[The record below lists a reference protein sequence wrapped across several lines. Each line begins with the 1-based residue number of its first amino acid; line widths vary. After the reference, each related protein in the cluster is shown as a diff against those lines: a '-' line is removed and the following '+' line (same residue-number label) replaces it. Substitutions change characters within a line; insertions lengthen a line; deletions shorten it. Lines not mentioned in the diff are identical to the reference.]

1 MKKILMFIPLAFA
14 TGCLN
19 VVRVPIPT
27 KSLYSDEGTCTNRT
41 WAVPLREIQ
50 KERKEIWNV
59 YPTIGM
65 RWWATYSV
73 YGKPINENLKG
84 EALYNAKM
92 AKRFGWIPLTILWLT
107 SPFDAV
113 IDTIALPFDFNVKEV
128 E

>member
-19 VVRVPIPT
+19 VVRVPTPT
-27 KSLYSDEGTCTNRT
+27 KSFFSDDGVCTNRT
-41 WAVPLREIQ
+41 WTAPLRCIQ
-50 KERKEIWNV
+50 ADHNEMWSI
-59 YPTIGM
+59 YPTIYI
-65 RWWATYSV
+65 RLSATCGV

-84 EALYNAKM
+84 EELYNAKM

-113 IDTIALPFDFNVKEV
+113 IDTIALPFDLNVKEV